1 MYTFT
6 EYITEVIGA
15 DSMER
20 DPVDLIQSP
29 DIKRAS
35 QMMFF
40 SGTSGTI
47 PTFWN
52 NSPFLAGGRMTST
65 FGANPEQKKG
75 NVLSYEEF
83 IKTTS
88 RFQNK

>member
-1 MYTFT
+1 MYSFR
-6 EYITEVIGA
+6 EYIKEAIGA

-52 NSPFLAGGRMTST
+52 NSPFLSGGRMTST
-65 FGANPEQKKG
+65 FGANPQASDKS
-75 NVLSYEEF
+75 VLSYEDF
-83 IKTTS
+83 IKTTKK
-88 RFQNK
+88 FQNK